1 MNTVS
6 LTDHQAELLLTLVQ
20 QAREDNE
27 NHPSEVFRTQR
38 ESDLSD
44 LDNLLWDALQD
55 SSNPWA

>member
-38 ESDLSD
+38 DSDLSA

-55 SSNPWA
+55 TPNPWA